1 MAAPADLTALRERM
15 DALNRRLTALLHE
28 RAALARE
35 IGRCKR
41 DAALPA
47 QDAAREQDELTAAIR
62 SRPADG
68 FSDAQL
74 HRILGEVIAASR
86 ALVEAPES

>member
-1 MAAPADLTALRERM
+1 MSGTQDLAALRARM
-15 DALNRRLTALLHE
+15 DALNARLITLLHE

-41 DAALPA
+41 AAALPVHDSTRERA
-47 QDAAREQDELTAAIR
+47 ELSAASET
-62 SRPADG
+62 RPDDG
-68 FSDAQL
+68 FTPEQL

-86 ALVEAPES
+86 ALVEAPET

>member
-1 MAAPADLTALRERM
+1 M
-15 DALNRRLTALLHE
+15 DALNERLITLLHE

-41 DAALPA
+41 AGGLPV
-47 QDAAREQDELTAAIR
+47 QDATRERDELAAAIA

-68 FSDAQL
+68 FTEAQL
-74 HRILGEVIAASR
+74 HSILGEVIAASR
-86 ALVEAPES
+86 ALVEDPEAQLRS